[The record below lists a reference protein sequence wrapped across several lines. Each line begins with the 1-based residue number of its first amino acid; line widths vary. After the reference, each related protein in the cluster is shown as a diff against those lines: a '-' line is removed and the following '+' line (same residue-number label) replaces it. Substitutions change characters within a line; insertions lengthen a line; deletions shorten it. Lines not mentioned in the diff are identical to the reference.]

1 MGVLS
6 EDVFRRGLIDIPLVF
21 SDVYILSDTEVQK
34 IFEFSRDKDGAL
46 CIGSIN
52 DYKEEKLYVDASM
65 LLASHIGIF
74 GNTGSGK
81 SNTLAKIYT
90 ECFGKFKNSPGFQ
103 NSRFILIDFNG
114 EYVSAFDETKAVYR
128 LSTRS
133 ENGDKIP
140 ISHAFLE
147 DLDMWAIIC
156 EATEKTQRPF
166 LNRTVRLYKRL
177 REIKLENQA
186 LEAYIRTILSS
197 LMDNYFE
204 NPVLFVKQHSQIKE
218 MLKGLFHNTDLAFG
232 FMDTL
237 YPRSQGGKIVLCVD
251 NSSKS
256 IYMDTKEKFN
266 KDMTSMLLSKLFRH
280 NNFKM
285 LDEYALFDFSIR
297 YKYLEELSSQR
308 INEEHISP
316 LIGRFHNRSRSVTK
330 LFNVTDTVTEN
341 WLSVYSLVD
350 VNVEF
355 KKIIP
360 LIICKYYYDFHK
372 QNHHGKSL
380 HIIIDEAHNVLSTA
394 SERESQTWKDYR
406 LETFEEIIK
415 EGRKFGVFLTIA
427 SQRPSDI
434 SATVISQL
442 HNYFIHRLVNNEDI
456 RAIGKAVA
464 FIDNTSYEMISVLPQ
479 GACIFTGVASN
490 FPVLVQVDLLPSA
503 LQPQSTTINL
513 GRLWMHSES

>member
-1 MGVLS
+1 MLNDFYKIGQVIEVRGQKLRVRVFENKNSNILIYQGHIIKNVSVGSFVKIPKGFSNIIGKIEGEYIQENRQVAVSANSQRFTKESETIDRIIEVSIMGVLS

-297 YKYLEELSSQR
+297 YKYLEELS
-308 INEEHISP
+308 
-316 LIGRFHNRSRSVTK
+316 
-330 LFNVTDTVTEN
+330 
-341 WLSVYSLVD
+341 
-350 VNVEF
+350 
-355 KKIIP
+355 
-360 LIICKYYYDFHK
+360 
-372 QNHHGKSL
+372 
-380 HIIIDEAHNVLSTA
+380 
-394 SERESQTWKDYR
+394 
-406 LETFEEIIK
+406 
-415 EGRKFGVFLTIA
+415 
-427 SQRPSDI
+427 
-434 SATVISQL
+434 
-442 HNYFIHRLVNNEDI
+442 
-456 RAIGKAVA
+456 
-464 FIDNTSYEMISVLPQ
+464 
-479 GACIFTGVASN
+479 
-490 FPVLVQVDLLPSA
+490 
-503 LQPQSTTINL
+503 
-513 GRLWMHSES
+513 